1 MLEPLT
7 SLRNGTSEQPPTP
20 SLSSGVQSPQGG
32 PPEDL
37 DGSEGGHLG
46 RMWLNLG
53 TAAPFAK
60 NRLPKVLPCFLN
72 GVVLKEASLIKN
84 YLHS

>member
-20 SLSSGVQSPQGG
+20 SLSSGVQSPQDG

-37 DGSEGGHLG
+37 DGSEGGRLG
-46 RMWLNLG
+46 RMW
-53 TAAPFAK
+53 
-60 NRLPKVLPCFLN
+60 
-72 GVVLKEASLIKN
+72 
-84 YLHS
+84 